1 MPTQFIKEIRQLQ
14 LKKESLNNPKVSIIT
29 ICFNSGKTIED
40 TLVSVRNQDYP
51 NIEHVII
58 DGLSKDNTLEV
69 IAKNQHA
76 GIVLLSEKDHG
87 LYDAL
92 NKGFQLCTG
101 DIIGVL
107 HSDDY
112 LAGNSVISNLV
123 NLFQQHPDAGAVAS
137 SVNIYK
143 PERPG
148 KPYRVYNAS
157 HFKTWQFRI
166 GIQPP
171 HPGFY
176 VTRSVFNQVG
186 YFNSSYKIS
195 GDFDWL
201 YRVIVE
207 EKTNVFYTDFVTVSM
222 RDGGVSSSGIESK
235 KLMNRENLRVLKSH
249 GVYSNKFL
257 IYMKYF
263 WKVFQLRF

>member
-1 MPTQFIKEIRQLQ
+1 MNK
-14 LKKESLNNPKVSIIT
+14 PKVSIIT

-40 TLVSVRNQDYP
+40 TLVSIKNQDYP

-58 DGLSKDNTLEV
+58 DGLSKDNTLEIV
-69 IAKNQHA
+69 AKNQHS

-107 HSDDY
+107 HSDDF
-112 LAGNSVISNLV
+112 LAGNSVISSLV
-123 NLFQQHPDAGAVAS
+123 EMFEKHPEAEAVS
-137 SVNIYK
+137 TSVNIYK
-143 PERPG
+143 PERPD
-148 KPYRVYNAS
+148 KPYRVYNATR
-157 HFKTWQFRI
+157 FKTWQFRI

-176 VTRSVFNQVG
+176 IKRSVFNKVG
-186 YFNSSYKIS
+186 FFNSSYKIS

-201 YRVIVE
+201 YRVIKE
-207 EKTNVFYTDFVTVSM
+207 EETPVFYTDFVVVSM
-222 RDGGVSSSGIESK
+222 RDGGVSSSGLESK
-235 KLMNRENLRVLKSH
+235 KLMNRENLRILKSH
-249 GVYSNKFL
+249 GVYSNKML

-263 WKVFQLRF
+263 FKVFQLRF

>member
-1 MPTQFIKEIRQLQ
+1 M
-14 LKKESLNNPKVSIIT
+14 NNPKISIIT
-29 ICFNSGKTIED
+29 ICFNSGKTIKD
-40 TLVSVRNQDYP
+40 TLVSVREQDYP

-58 DGLSKDNTLEV
+58 DGLSSDNTLEIV
-69 IAKNQHA
+69 AANMHP
-76 GIVLLSEKDHG
+76 GIVLQSEKDHG

-92 NKGFQLCTG
+92 NKGFRLCTG
-101 DIIGVL
+101 DLIGVL

-112 LAGNSVISNLV
+112 LAGNSVISQLV
-123 NLFQQHPDAGAVAS
+123 TLSTQHPEAGAFS
-137 SVNIYK
+137 TSVNIYK
-143 PERPG
+143 PERTD

-157 HFKTWQFRI
+157 RFKPWQFRI

-171 HPGFY
+171 HPGFF
-176 VTRSVFNQVG
+176 VRRSVFEKVG

-207 EKTNVFYTDFVTVSM
+207 EKTPVFYSEFATVSM
-222 RDGGVSSSGIESK
+222 RDGGVSSSGFSSK
-235 KLMNRENLRVLKSH
+235 KLMNRENLRILKSH
-249 GVYSNKFL
+249 GVYSNKLL

-263 WKVFQLRF
+263 WKIFQLRF